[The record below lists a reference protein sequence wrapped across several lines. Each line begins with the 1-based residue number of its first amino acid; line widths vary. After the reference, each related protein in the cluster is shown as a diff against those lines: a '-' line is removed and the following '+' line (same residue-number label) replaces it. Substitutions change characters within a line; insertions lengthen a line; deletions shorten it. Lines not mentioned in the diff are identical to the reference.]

1 MLSKSI
7 TYIQGEPF
15 KENKYQTYQENND
28 EQEFTFDHIQQ
39 DYIPYNQIRFNYDRE
54 HNLGAG
60 SYGSVHSGY
69 NVQRIIDE

>member
-28 EQEFTFDHIQQ
+28 EQEFTFDQIQQ
-39 DYIPYNQIRFNYDRE
+39 YYIPYEQIRYYYDEE
-54 HNLGAG
+54 HCYGAG
-60 SYGSVHSGY
+60 TYASVHPGY
-69 NVQRIIDE
+69 IIQRVIDE